1 MLKQRL
7 QQLCDRFSSVK
18 LDAEELKESLSFTQN
33 DTEQRFLN
41 INEKVQSLK
50 KELISTKENVSVIQ
64 TAEPTL
70 GLEILRKLVDLEYR
84 SRRNNLRILGIK
96 EDSKKS
102 WS

>member
-7 QQLCDRFSSVK
+7 QQLCDRLSSVK

-96 EDSKKS
+96 EDPKES
-102 WS
+102 W

>member
-7 QQLCDRFSSVK
+7 QQLCDRLSSVK

-33 DTEQRFLN
+33 DTDQRFLN

-64 TAEPTL
+64 TAEPTW

-102 WS
+102 W

>member
-7 QQLCDRFSSVK
+7 QQLCNRLSSVK

-33 DTEQRFLN
+33 DTDQRFLN

-96 EDSKKS
+96 EDPKES
-102 WS
+102 W